1 MSAVEKKRR
10 RREGERGLALLQ
22 TMLVMT
28 FVMMTMLITVR
39 QSSEALREGAVARKQ
54 TLIQGAIEHGV
65 DHAIDQLQQMD
76 PAKLAAIADNYYDIF
91 NNPMAAVDFA
101 PAVPPYPPAG
111 DFAGQILVRVGMQ
124 RGQRTQPPPGED
136 VAAAFGIIVD
146 LQIQVTA
153 PEGLFGSSAAEERV
167 IIGVRVPHTKGGA

>member
-65 DHAIDQLQQMD
+65 DHAIDQLQQLD
-76 PAKLAAIADNYYDIF
+76 PATLATLSDTAHDIF
-91 NNPMAAVDFA
+91 GGGGGDFVT
-101 PAVPPYPPAG
+101 PPPYPPAG
-111 DFAGQILVRVGMQ
+111 DFAGQIEVHVGMQ